1 MPTEVNID
9 ESLLAAAMATGGFST
24 RQEAVE
30 TALREL
36 LERRRRVHGLRA
48 LRGKIEWIEG
58 LDAMRLDRPNR
69 L

>member
-1 MPTEVNID
+1 MPKEVNID
-9 ESLLAAAMATGGFST
+9 ESLVAAAMAAGGFST

-48 LRGKIEWIEG
+48 LRGKVEWIG
-58 LDAMRLDRPNR
+58 DLDALRLDSLNE

>member
-1 MPTEVNID
+1 MPTEVSID
-9 ESLLAAAMATGGFST
+9 ESLIAAAMAAGGFST

-36 LERRRRVHGLRA
+36 LERRRRVHVLPA
-48 LRGKIEWIEG
+48 LRGKVEWIG
-58 LDAMRLDRPNR
+58 DLDALRLDRPNE

>member
-1 MPTEVNID
+1 MPTEVHSD
-9 ESLLAAAMATGGFST
+9 ESLVAAAMMAGGFST

-48 LRGKIEWIEG
+48 LHGKIEWIG
-58 LDAMRLDRPNR
+58 DLDALRLDRPNE